1 MPKITSKN
9 IPIGV
14 SDFEKLRNWNAVYID
29 KTPFLKP
36 LLTSKIEV
44 FQFLRPRR
52 FGKTLSMSM
61 LENFLELN
69 YKNPEDR
76 SRQEEI
82 YGPLSCNQYFIE
94 IGTGFG
100 FPKSHEV
107 SAGVG
112 GTPL

>member
-76 SRQEEI
+76 SRQE
-82 YGPLSCNQYFIE
+82 
-94 IGTGFG
+94 GFAPG
-100 FPKSHEV
+100 KNIRN
-107 SAGVG
+107 SA
-112 GTPL
+112 TNLWAAIL